1 MASKEN
7 AVASLGKVDPS
18 PLLQHFSTFSP
29 RMYCS
34 VAYGQSYGGGAGIR
48 KQATFLNVGKPQLRG
63 DLRGEFCKVDTFS
76 QSVCTQLSEDG
87 RLRA

>member
-7 AVASLGKVDPS
+7 AVALLDQVDPS
-18 PLLQHFSTFSP
+18 PLLQHFSRFSL

-34 VAYGQSYGGGAGIR
+34 VAYWQSYGGGAGIR
-48 KQATFLNVGKPQLRG
+48 KQATFLNVGKSQSRR
-63 DLRGEFCKVDTFS
+63 DLRGEFCKVASFS

-87 RLRA
+87 R